1 VTPAAVDGVARA
13 DATRGPRSPWISRHR
28 IGVFVTLAFALSWWP
43 WPLALAHPDSVAMIS
58 FGPVIAAFVV
68 ASLGGQRGA
77 VGSLARSVVQWRA
90 PRWTWLV
97 AALSPFAL
105 AAITGVVAVA
115 AGIVDSA
122 GFDGGIG
129 WSTWLSVP
137 LLMLAT
143 GVLGGPLFEE
153 VGWRGFLLNDFQR
166 RHAALWSTAIVGSI
180 WVVWHL
186 PLLVSEPTGQ
196 RPPLPFAVG
205 VLAQAVLLTWLYN
218 SSRGSVLIA
227 IVFHTAVNTA
237 ARLLLEPFL
246 SDEGFIALW
255 WLMASLYVVAA
266 VAVTWQ
272 TNSRLGLIP
281 PCGSRD
287 AR

>member
-1 VTPAAVDGVARA
+1 V
-13 DATRGPRSPWISRHR
+13 
-28 IGVFVTLAFALSWWP
+28 
-43 WPLALAHPDSVAMIS
+43 
-58 FGPVIAAFVV
+58 
-68 ASLGGQRGA
+68 LG
-77 VGSLARSVVQWRA
+77 
-90 PRWTWLV
+90 
-97 AALSPFAL
+97 PFAL
-105 AAITGVVAVA
+105 AVLTGAVAVT

-129 WSTWLSVP
+129 WSTWLTVP

-153 VGWRGFLLNDFQR
+153 VGWRGFLLDDLQR
-166 RHAALWSTAIVGSI
+166 RHAALWSTAIVGSL

-218 SSRGSVLIA
+218 ASSGSVLIA
-227 IVFHTAVNTA
+227 IIFHTSVNTA

-246 SDEGFIALW
+246 GDAGFLGLW

-266 VAVTWQ
+266 ASVIWLAPAQWTSTVQGRRSPQPPVAEGDVH
-272 TNSRLGLIP
+272 GE
-281 PCGSRD
+281 
-287 AR
+287 A